1 MDENL
6 FKEGKPFEV
15 YAESSD
21 LDEAYEC
28 ISISAAD
35 EEFFSSI
42 TVKVVCISEHWCGD
56 CRREVPLIAHVADN
70 AGWDFRIFG
79 KDQIPGLMD
88 HYATDGKK
96 RIPVFVF
103 FDETFTEVGRFI
115 EKAPEGKT
123 TLDVLKEMLQKGVE

>member
-15 YAESSD
+15 YAESQD
-21 LDEAYEC
+21 YDEAYEC

-35 EEFFSSI
+35 EEFFSST

-56 CRREVPLIAHVADN
+56 CRREVPLIAYVADK

-79 KDQIPGLMD
+79 KDQIPGLME

-103 FDETFTEVGRFI
+103 FDETFTEVGGFI

-123 TLDVLKEMLQKGVE
+123 TLDILKEILQKGSE